1 MRLIIVSIHN
11 NTVSIYPRYAV
22 VTVTDI
28 VGRGY
33 HCTSDGR
40 ILSWSIHF
48 ISEHLSRSKAI
59 CTEKLSIND
68 RFYKAHARFQ
78 VTLVATYNIYVVRT
92 VSLYSLMPEDEKQD
106 DCVS

>member
-1 MRLIIVSIHN
+1 MRLIIVSMHN
-11 NTVSIYPRYAV
+11 NIFLFMVLYAV
-22 VTVTDI
+22 VTVSDV

-68 RFYKAHARFQ
+68 RFYKAHARFK
-78 VTLVATYNIYVVRT
+78 VTVVAAYNIYIVRT
-92 VSLYSLMPEDEKQD
+92 VSL
-106 DCVS
+106 